1 MKRIFVLLVAIV
13 FVALGSPQTSAQ
25 ETKAPMNGPP
35 NVLMI
40 VREQIKPGK
49 GTDHTAESH
58 RFTLALRKAKSM
70 WGRIGMVPVAGD
82 ENEVMYVWPFQSF
95 ADVEKMNKDMET
107 WSSGALKADFDA
119 IAPGP
124 EDLHVS
130 QRDTFAVYRPDLSY
144 QMAVNMAEM
153 RYFIVET
160 FQVRPGQE
168 EQFDVAAKMYL
179 DGATKGKIDSHYA
192 IYQVIS
198 GAEGGIYLVIEPMKS
213 MAEMDNAPMK
223 MKAFA
228 DAMGVEGMKALSKI
242 SGDIFQS
249 TSSRIYAFNPRMSYV
264 SPEFAA
270 RDKST
275 PAFWNPN

>member
-1 MKRIFVLLVAIV
+1 MKRIMVLFATLTLVV
-13 FVALGSPQTSAQ
+13 LGSYQTFAQ
-25 ETKAPMNGPP
+25 ESSTPMGPP

-49 GTDHTAESH
+49 GSDHTAESH
-58 RFTLALRKAKSM
+58 RFTQALRKAKSK
-70 WGRIGMVPVAGD
+70 WGRIGMVPIAGD
-82 ENEVMYVWPFQSF
+82 ENEVMYIWQFQSF
-95 ADVEKMNKDMET
+95 ADVEKMNQEIET

-144 QMAVNMAEM
+144 RADVNIAEM
-153 RYFIVET
+153 RYFAIET

-168 EQFDVAAKMYL
+168 GQFDVGARMYL
-179 DGATKGKIDSHYA
+179 DGMKKGNVDSHYA
-192 IYQVIS
+192 VFQMVS

-213 MAEMDNAPMK
+213 LADMDKAPVN

-228 DAMGVEGMKALSKI
+228 DAMGAEGMKALSKI
-242 SGDIFQS
+242 SSDIFQS
-249 TSSRIYAFNPRMSYV
+249 TSSRIYAFNARMSYV
-264 SPEFAA
+264 SPELAA